1 MNEEKSLANIST
13 SCLKME
19 ENNSSANYSENIRS
33 QVKSDN
39 CYFSRIFAER
49 IIEMAN
55 SKNYIAEFPEAQ

>member
-13 SCLKME
+13 SCMKME
-19 ENNSSANYSENIRS
+19 ENNSLANYSEIIGS

-49 IIEMAN
+49 IIY
-55 SKNYIAEFPEAQ
+55 YIAEFPEAQ